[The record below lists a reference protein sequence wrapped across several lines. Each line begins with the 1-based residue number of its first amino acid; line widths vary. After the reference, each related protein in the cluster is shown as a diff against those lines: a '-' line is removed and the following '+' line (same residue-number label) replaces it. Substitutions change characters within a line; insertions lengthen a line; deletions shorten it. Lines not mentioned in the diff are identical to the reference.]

1 MMAAHMAG
9 KTRSIRLGTAIV
21 VASLYTPARLLA
33 EIGMVDTLSNGRLD
47 LGIGVGYQRYE
58 FERFGAELDD
68 AREVTGEMMELIRLG
83 LGQPV
88 FEFKGKHL
96 QQLRSSISCRP
107 IQKPTP
113 PVWYAGSVP
122 EHLRWLARHDHTLC
136 ISGVLGGVSRMKAQR
151 EQLEKAAIAEGK
163 EPSKVKVGLFR
174 LAFVSKSKRDVEHYV
189 NCALYQQRLAVSLK
203 TRREKVTNN
212 YVVEEQPY
220 DEEPSTEAIMR
231 NLPVGDVDTCIEKV
245 VRMIRELKPMHLAIQ
260 TQLGDMEHKKSLQS
274 MELWAGQV
282 IPGVMKELGLTR
294 ERLAVAATDMAPC
307 GTSRSSTSA
316 GFWPG
321 PTAPSCWPTRAR
333 RSSRSKRR
341 AGTRIGCGARARRTA
356 SPATSTASTA
366 ASAAS
371 RSISRTSRRRASCDA
386 WRSAPTS

>member
-1 MMAAHMAG
+1 MDFGIFNIMQQRDRSKSAKAVFDEAAEQTILAEEMGFDRAWYAEHHFSNYSLCPSPLMMAAHMAG
-9 KTRSIRLGTAIV
+9 RTRNIRLGTAVV

-58 FERFGAELDD
+58 FERFGAELDE
-68 AREVTGEMMELIRLG
+68 AREVTGEMLELIRLG
-83 LGQPV
+83 LGQSV
-88 FEFKGKHL
+88 FEYQGKHL

-113 PVWYAGSVP
+113 PIWYAGSVA

-151 EQLEKAAIAEGK
+151 EQFEKAAVAEGK
-163 EPSKVKVGLFR
+163 DPAKIKVGLFR
-174 LAFVSKSKRDVEHYV
+174 LAFVSKNKKDVEHYV

-203 TRREKVTNN
+203 TRREKVTDN

-220 DEEPSTEAIMR
+220 DEEPTIEAIMR

-245 VRMIRELKPMHLAIQ
+245 VRMIRELKPKHLAIQ

-274 MELWAGQV
+274 MELWTGQV
-282 IPGVMKELGLTR
+282 IPGVMKELGLER
-294 ERLAVAATDMAPC
+294 KRLAVAV
-307 GTSRSSTSA
+307 
-316 GFWPG
+316 
-321 PTAPSCWPTRAR
+321 
-333 RSSRSKRR
+333 
-341 AGTRIGCGARARRTA
+341 
-356 SPATSTASTA
+356 
-366 ASAAS
+366 
-371 RSISRTSRRRASCDA
+371 
-386 WRSAPTS
+386 